1 MKRSIAT
8 RWILILTAL
17 FVTQAFAGVVFSVN
31 VAPPAIP
38 IYAQPLCPGDGYI
51 WTPGYYQYGDYG
63 YYWVP
68 GTWVLAP
75 RPGFL
80 WTPGYWGW
88 GGGLYAW
95 HAGYWGPHVGF
106 YGGINYGHGYF
117 GSGFSGGRWVGGA
130 FHYNTAVSNV
140 NIRNVHNTYIDRS
153 AVHNNAGAA
162 GHSFHGPGG
171 STAQA
176 SHHETS
182 ASRSPHRMGPTPAQV
197 SHAQT
202 AHAGHVASHGG
213 GGGHGHR

>member
-8 RWILILTAL
+8 RWILILAAL
-17 FVTQAFAGVVFSVN
+17 FVTQAFAGVVFSVGI
-31 VAPPAIP
+31 APPAIP
-38 IYAQPLCPGDGYI
+38 VYAQPMCPGDGYI

-68 GTWVLAP
+68 GTWILSP

-88 GGGLYAW
+88 GSGAYLW

-117 GSGFSGGRWVGGA
+117 GSGFSGGRWEGGS

-140 NIRNVHNTYIDRS
+140 NIHNVHNTYVDRTV
-153 AVHNNAGAA
+153 VHNSAGTS
-162 GHSFHGPGG
+162 HSFHGPGG

-176 SHHETS
+176 SHHETA
-182 ASRSPHRMGPTPAQV
+182 ASKSSHRMGPTPAQV

-202 AHAGHVASHGG
+202 AHASHVSSHG